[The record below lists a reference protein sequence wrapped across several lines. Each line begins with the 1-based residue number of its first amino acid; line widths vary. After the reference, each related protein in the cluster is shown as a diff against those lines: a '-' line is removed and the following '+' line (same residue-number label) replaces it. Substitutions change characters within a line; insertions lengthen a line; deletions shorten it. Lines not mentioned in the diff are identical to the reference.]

1 MQIYN
6 SYKITNEAQQREIL
20 EILIKHDQA
29 HPSRHT
35 WGRTVESMLIEWE
48 MHNYFYFAT
57 FHERVAHTD
66 FDKDSEGWKRI
77 DYLTYAILE
86 VWNDYVK
93 H

>member
-1 MQIYN
+1 MGHVVSLFLRFYRMIVTYT
-6 SYKITNEAQQREIL
+6 YTDA
-20 EILIKHDQA
+20 
-29 HPSRHT
+29 

-77 DYLTYAILE
+77 DYLTYAIWE